1 MGLRLFDYLD
11 YRQFLKDWIAQKKIQ
26 SNAWSHRLIAE
37 KVHLKSGGHISLI
50 LSGKANLKESA
61 LESFIN
67 LLKLQN
73 SEADYFRNLVLYNQA
88 TTHQEQTKY
97 YERLLACK
105 DSLVT
110 VLQVDQYAYYS
121 HWYYSAV
128 REALSIYEF
137 RGDEFHALGEQM
149 IPALSADQVQEAFQF
164 LQRLQMIEQN
174 SHGFWKPTNRI
185 LSTGPQR
192 TGFYF
197 NEHVFQLLD
206 LARCAIQRI
215 PTGEKYNSWIS
226 AAVGPDS
233 FLKIV
238 EEIRCV
244 RKKILKI
251 VENDSNPDRVY
262 HLNLNLFPIT
272 QRRKKKCL

>member
-1 MGLRLFDYLD
+1 MDVRLFDYLD
-11 YRQFLKDWIAQKKIQ
+11 YRQFLKDWIAQKKTQ
-26 SNAWSHRLIAE
+26 SNAWSHRIIAE
-37 KVHLKSGGHISLI
+37 KVHLKSTGHISLI
-50 LSGKANLKESA
+50 LNGKANLKESA
-61 LESFIN
+61 LESFIH
-67 LLKLQN
+67 LLKLQD
-73 SEADYFRNLVLYNQA
+73 SEAEYFRNLVLHNQA

-121 HWYYSAV
+121 RWYYSAV
-128 REALSIYEF
+128 REALSIFEF
-137 RGDEFHALGEQM
+137 RGDEFKALGEQM
-149 IPALSADQVQEAFQF
+149 IPALSGDQVQEAFQF
-164 LQRLQMIEQN
+164 LQRLQLIEKSAQ
-174 SHGFWKPTNRI
+174 GFWKPTDRI

-192 TGFYF
+192 ASFYF
-197 NEHVFQLLD
+197 NEHVFQILD

-226 AAVGPDS
+226 AAIGPES

-238 EEIRCV
+238 EEIRGV
-244 RKKILKI
+244 RKRILKI
-251 VENDSNPDRVY
+251 VENDPNPDRVF

-272 QRRKKKCL
+272 QRRKKKSL